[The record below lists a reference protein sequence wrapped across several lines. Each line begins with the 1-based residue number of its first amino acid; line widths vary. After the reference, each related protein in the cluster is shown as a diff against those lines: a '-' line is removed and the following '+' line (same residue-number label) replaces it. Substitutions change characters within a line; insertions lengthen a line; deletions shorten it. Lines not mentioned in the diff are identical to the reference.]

1 MLESHLPKS
10 SPDFVRFRT
19 IMVFMV
25 ENKKLI
31 NRFIQV
37 NHSVINKELIQLAIM
52 LPSVLDFDTKR
63 VIWKTELKR
72 MQTKY
77 KSDRF

>member
-1 MLESHLPKS
+1 
-10 SPDFVRFRT
+10 
-19 IMVFMV
+19 MVFMV

-63 VIWKTELKR
+63 VIWKTEIKR

-77 KSDRF
+77 KSDRY

>member
-10 SPDFVRFRT
+10 SAEFVRFRT

-77 KSDRF
+77 KGDRF

>member
-1 MLESHLPKS
+1 
-10 SPDFVRFRT
+10 
-19 IMVFMV
+19 MVFMV

>member
-1 MLESHLPKS
+1 
-10 SPDFVRFRT
+10 
-19 IMVFMV
+19 MVFMV

-63 VIWKTELKR
+63 VIWKTEIKR

>member
-1 MLESHLPKS
+1 
-10 SPDFVRFRT
+10 
-19 IMVFMV
+19 MVFMV

-77 KSDRF
+77 KGDRF

>member
-1 MLESHLPKS
+1 LLESHLPKS
-10 SPDFVRFRT
+10 SAEFVRFRT

>member
-10 SPDFVRFRT
+10 SAEFVRFRT